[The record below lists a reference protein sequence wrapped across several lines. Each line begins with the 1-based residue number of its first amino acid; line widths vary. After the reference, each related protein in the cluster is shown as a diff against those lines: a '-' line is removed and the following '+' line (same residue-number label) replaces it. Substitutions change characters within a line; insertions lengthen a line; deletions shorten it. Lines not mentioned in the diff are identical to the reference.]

1 MQRQTVYGDCLRRVA
16 KVRCEL
22 DENGGTFRLA
32 LHRRDGPAISVVLCG
47 VALPVNKVY
56 NHEG

>member
-1 MQRQTVYGDCLRRVA
+1 MYGDCLRRVA